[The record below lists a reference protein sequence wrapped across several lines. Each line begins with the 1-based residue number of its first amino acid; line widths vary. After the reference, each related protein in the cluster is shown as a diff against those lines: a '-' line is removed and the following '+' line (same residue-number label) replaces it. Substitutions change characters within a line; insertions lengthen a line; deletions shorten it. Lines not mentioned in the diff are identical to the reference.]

1 MSDNSVINILM
12 AGVGGQG
19 TLLASEILSEVLMQ
33 AGHDVKKAEVHGMAQ
48 RGGSVVSHVRF
59 GKKVYSP
66 IIPEGQADVL
76 FGFELLE
83 TYRYLPLVKKTGAV
97 VVNNLRIA
105 PPSVLLGKSSY
116 PQDIERKLKD
126 RVKNVRIVDG
136 LELAEQALLRQEAAD
151 HGALDVELGAPVGL
165 LELHQKARVGLHVPA
180 RGLERRHAGAQ
191 EGFPARGALI
201 GRAAGGCQDQGPGAG
216 DGMHGPEAVG
226 SQRLLGLLLR
236 GQVPRDPHRPVAAVR
251 QDRVGAGQGADTVP
265 GVVEIQLQHVVVA
278 GAQVEPGQGQHRRR
292 RRRRQLLKLQGHRR
306 RHR

>member
-105 PPSVLLGKSSY
+105 PPSVLLGKSEY
-116 PQDIERKLKD
+116 PQDIARKLKA
-126 RVKNVRIVDG
+126 RVDNVRIVDG
-136 LELAEQALLRQEAAD
+136 LELAEQAGNAKAINTVLL
-151 HGALDVELGAPVGL
+151 GALSNTLNPSYEQWLTAIKSLVPERFLDVNLKAFELG
-165 LELHQKARVGLHVPA
+165 R
-180 RGLERRHAGAQ
+180 
-191 EGFPARGALI
+191 
-201 GRAAGGCQDQGPGAG
+201 
-216 DGMHGPEAVG
+216 
-226 SQRLLGLLLR
+226 
-236 GQVPRDPHRPVAAVR
+236 QVR
-251 QDRVGAGQGADTVP
+251 
-265 GVVEIQLQHVVVA
+265 
-278 GAQVEPGQGQHRRR
+278 
-292 RRRRQLLKLQGHRR
+292 
-306 RHR
+306 